1 MASLDLRLYRKL
13 QERIEEERRSL
24 ADAILQGSAQT
35 YEDYKSRV
43 GYLKG
48 LSDALIWAK
57 EAMEDIVGI
66 DRKSEMR

>member
-1 MASLDLRLYRKL
+1 MASLDLLLFRKL
-13 QERIEEERRSL
+13 EEKINEERQTL
-24 ADAILQGSAQT
+24 AEHVLQGSAQS

-57 EAMEDIVGI
+57 EAMEDIVGV
-66 DRKSEMR
+66 DRKAR

>member
-1 MASLDLRLYRKL
+1 MASLDLVLYRKL
-13 QERIEEERRSL
+13 EDRIEEERRSL
-24 ADAILQGSAQT
+24 AEQLLQGSAQN

-57 EAMEDIVGI
+57 EAMDDIVGI
-66 DRKSEMR
+66 DRKAR

>member
-1 MASLDLRLYRKL
+1 MASLDLVLYRKL
-13 QERIEEERRSL
+13 EDRIEEERRSL
-24 ADAILQGSAQT
+24 AEQLLQGSAQN

-57 EAMEDIVGI
+57 EVMEDIIGI
-66 DRKSEMR
+66 DKKAR

>member
-1 MASLDLRLYRKL
+1 MASLDLGLYRKL
-13 QERIEEERRSL
+13 EARIEEERRSL
-24 ADAILQGSAQT
+24 AEALLQGSAQN

-57 EAMEDIVGI
+57 EAMDDIVGI
-66 DRKSEMR
+66 DRKAR